1 MFNANVF
8 LGDAMSATLI
18 SREDL
23 RPCALCG
30 KGLMHT
36 GLPLVWK
43 ITMHR
48 LALDVNALRREQGL
62 EMMMGGAAPLA
73 RAFSPNS
80 EFGLEIEKP
89 ITVMVCEPCALEQRI
104 VIRCAFPDEKDEG

>member
-1 MFNANVF
+1 MPA
-8 LGDAMSATLI
+8 ALI
-18 SREDL
+18 SREDIK
-23 RPCALCG
+23 PCAMCG

-48 LALDVNALRREQGL
+48 LGLDVNALRREQGL

-73 RAFSPNS
+73 RAFSPNN

-89 ITVMVCEPCALEQRI
+89 ITVMVCEPCALEQRV
-104 VIRCAFPDEKDEG
+104 VIMCASQDEKDAG

>member
-1 MFNANVF
+1 
-8 LGDAMSATLI
+8 MSKPLI

-23 RPCALCG
+23 RPCPMCG
-30 KGLMHT
+30 KGLMHN
-36 GLPLVWK
+36 GLPLAWK

-48 LALDVNALRREQGL
+48 LGIDVNAVRREQGL
-62 EMMMGGAAPLA
+62 EMLMGGSVALA

-89 ITVMVCEPCALEQRI
+89 ITVMVCEPCALDDRI
-104 VIRCAFPDEKDEG
+104 VIMCGFPDEKDEG